1 MEKPREG
8 HVLSES
14 GGKPGRNPLRHLGVM
29 AVLAAVIVLAV
40 FVTLRVIFDQKHALV
55 VRSWEQRVGSPED
68 LLERYPARSVNASAL
83 QVEELGAA
91 LGIDMAPRWA
101 QDRARPTDAQRLA
114 FRGIL
119 PHAYLNTEIE
129 RADPAIDEPP
139 ADLVDFLDAHSR
151 TLDALRGRLVTAEPP
166 RWEFALR
173 AGNVGETA
181 IPNLLGHINMQKL
194 LLTDALVRA
203 RAGDPR
209 GALRSVEASW
219 RLGSAIDG
227 DPVLIT
233 QLIAITGARL
243 RCGVLRKLRD
253 VPEVWRDRLLAQDY
267 RGPFFDAMTL
277 EGWELL
283 RLADSQPMEVAQS
296 GVERPVLFDG
306 ILNRAL
312 GWLGEPYVRACVAD
326 VVDDYQR
333 YLARLA
339 ELDYW
344 CDRNLAAGI
353 PLGTAWWNRLGGLF
367 GGVPDAPSR
376 LARLEVDQELT
387 GHILESIAAPDS
399 ATEIP
404 SRACPQD
411 RWIRRLDPAGSVTI
425 ELSRSVEWPELTGA
439 VLPTRFTIGPG

>member
-1 MEKPREG
+1 MSAVP
-8 HVLSES
+8 
-14 GGKPGRNPLRHLGVM
+14 GKQSRGPLRHLGVM
-29 AVLAAVIVLAV
+29 AVLAAVLVLAV

-68 LLERYPARSVNASAL
+68 LLERYPARSANASAL
-83 QVEELGAA
+83 RVEELGAA

-119 PHAYLNTEIE
+119 PHAYLNTQIE

-139 ADLVDFLDAHSR
+139 ADLVEFLDAHSR
-151 TLDALRGRLVTAEPP
+151 TLDALRGQLVTAEPP

-173 AGNVGETA
+173 AGNIGEIA

-194 LLTDALVRA
+194 LLTDALVRG
-203 RAGDPR
+203 RAGDRR

-253 VPEVWRDRLLAQDY
+253 VPEVWRDRLLALDY

-277 EGWELL
+277 EGWQLL
-283 RLADSQPMEVAQS
+283 QLADSQPMEVAQS
-296 GVERPVLFDG
+296 GVEQPVLFNG
-306 ILNRAL
+306 ILNSAL

-326 VVDDYQR
+326 VLDDYQR

-339 ELDYW
+339 KLDYW
-344 CDRNLAAGI
+344 CDRNLSAAI
-353 PLGTAWWNRLGGLF
+353 PLGTAWWNRLGALF

-376 LARLEVDQELT
+376 LARLELDQELT
-387 GHILESIAAPDS
+387 GLVLASRNGDADPREV
-399 ATEIP
+399 P

-411 RWIRRLDPAGSVTI
+411 RWIRRLDAAGTLTI
-425 ELSRSVEWPELTGA
+425 ELSRSVEWPERSGA